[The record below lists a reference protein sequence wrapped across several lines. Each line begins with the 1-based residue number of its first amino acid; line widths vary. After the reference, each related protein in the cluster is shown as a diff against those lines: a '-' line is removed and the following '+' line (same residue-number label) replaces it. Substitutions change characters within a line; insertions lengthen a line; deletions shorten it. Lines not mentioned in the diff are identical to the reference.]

1 MTKEM
6 VLVVKILVSLDVFNL
21 EKIKDVPLS
30 HHFVVLNSRGG
41 NFSNL
46 ELRLT
51 KPDPSNNSLETQT
64 WDYWSQYCQ
73 VTKVCT
79 FCKESPWK
87 NIMQRKLKLR
97 PAITVHILMQGR
109 SKLSLTNFSL
119 WMLETGRP
127 ATFWP
132 WDLERNS
139 TVSSTT
145 STNNLKR
152 RWVDGVPWD
161 KMEQ

>member
-21 EKIKDVPLS
+21 EKKKNVPLS

-41 NFSNL
+41 NFPNL

-73 VTKVCT
+73 VTK
-79 FCKESPWK
+79 ESSWK
-87 NIMQRKLKLR
+87 NIMQR
-97 PAITVHILMQGR
+97 PAITVQILIQA
-109 SKLSLTNFSL
+109 KVN
-119 WMLETGRP
+119 
-127 ATFWP
+127 
-132 WDLERNS
+132 
-139 TVSSTT
+139 
-145 STNNLKR
+145 
-152 RWVDGVPWD
+152 
-161 KMEQ
+161 